1 MGAISLARDLRDG
14 KTKSAFDVLRVRGPV
29 KLVPCEKHSVSLQ
42 PRWGNAGLT
51 LVATLGIWGLLSMS
65 PRGSHTE
72 SSGVFGVPSFL
83 RFYRY

>member
-42 PRWGNAGLT
+42 PRWGNAGLN

-65 PRGSHTE
+65 PRGSHIE
-72 SSGVFGVPSFL
+72 SSGVLGVPL
-83 RFYRY
+83 YLGFYRY

>member
-14 KTKSAFDVLRVRGPV
+14 KTKSAFDVLRVRAPV

-42 PRWGNAGLT
+42 PRWGNAGLN

-65 PRGSHTE
+65 PRGSHIE
-72 SSGVFGVPSFL
+72 SSGVLGVPL
-83 RFYRY
+83 CLGFYRY